1 MENILE
7 AQIQI
12 NKTIQWN
19 INEGLVLNRQ
29 YIEPKSQ
36 ISKQYHSSPK
46 IFICLLLFVLT
57 FLNLKITITPP
68 IHFFD
73 FTVIL
78 YKNHAPKKNQPFM
91 RAIHYPKKPR
101 FEKQAHT
108 KSNFSPLQAA
118 ALWVKSILMKSA

>member
-36 ISKQYHSSPK
+36 ISKKYHSSQK

-57 FLNLKITITPP
+57 FLNIKITIAPP

-73 FTVIL
+73 LTVFFV
-78 YKNHAPKKNQPFM
+78 YKIHTAQKKS
-91 RAIHYPKKPR
+91 AIHKRNSLP
-101 FEKQAHT
+101 
-108 KSNFSPLQAA
+108 
-118 ALWVKSILMKSA
+118 